1 MKQLWKEKFC
11 LYPTQ
16 NADTFEEVTRDSK
29 ASCSGSR
36 EDNQRKII
44 KKYAYFSISPALK
57 PVPA

>member
-44 KKYAYFSISPALK
+44 KKYPSK
-57 PVPA
+57 VTG